1 MTRLRLALT
10 TILLGTALAGPAG
23 AATDAQEQAIRD
35 LGAVNGVA
43 LNCGY
48 FEQVKHMKHSMIVSV
63 PKMRT
68 LGMVYEDATDESYR
82 NFVEQDKTCPTEHEL
97 SRRVDK
103 AVARIKEVFA
113 ESE

>member
-10 TILLGTALAGPAG
+10 SILLGTTLAAG
-23 AATDAQEQAIRD
+23 AATDAEEQAIQD

-63 PKMRT
+63 PKART
-68 LGMVYEDATDESYR
+68 LGMIYEDATDEAYKA
-82 NFVEQDKTCPTEHEL
+82 FIEQDKTCPSKHEL
-97 SRRVDK
+97 SKRVDQ
-103 AVARIKEVFA
+103 AVARLKEVFA
-113 ESE
+113 EAE